1 MSAEYSAEV
10 VELGDQIVALSPSK
24 AGDLLTYLKE
34 TYNIEPFGCP
44 PSIQPDIQPDKKPEV
59 QEQTEFSIFITGYDQ
74 NNKVGLVKTYRE
86 ISGRGLK
93 ESMDA
98 IVATATGT
106 PLLVKENLPKEEALK
121 LKANLE
127 AASAKVE
134 LK

>member
-1 MSAEYSAEV
+1 MSAEYSADV

-24 AGDLLTYLKE
+24 AGDLLVYLKE
-34 TYNIEPFGCP
+34 TYNIEPFGSF
-44 PSIQPDIQPDKKPEV
+44 PSQQPT
-59 QEQTEFSIFITGYDQ
+59 QEQPKEEVKQEQAEFAVLITGYDQ

-86 ISGRGLK
+86 ISGKGLK

-106 PLLVKENLPKEEALK
+106 PLTVKEGLPKEEALK
-121 LKANLE
+121 LKAQLE